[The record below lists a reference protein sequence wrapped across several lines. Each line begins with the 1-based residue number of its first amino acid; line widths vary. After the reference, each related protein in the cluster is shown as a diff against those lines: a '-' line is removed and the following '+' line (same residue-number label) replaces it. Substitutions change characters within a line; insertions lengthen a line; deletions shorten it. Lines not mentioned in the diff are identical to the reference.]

1 MPHYHSLGKIPQKR
15 HTQFRRPDGKLYAEE
30 LFSTEGFSNSYS
42 LLYHHYP
49 PTAILKVDQP
59 TSLKQELA
67 GDMEMLHR
75 SFKSFDV
82 APQDDFLDSRVILLT
97 NNDVQICMARPR
109 MSMKDYFY
117 KNGDSD
123 EVIFV
128 HHGSGTCRTN
138 YGQLKF
144 KYGDYIIIP
153 RGVIYQME
161 FNTPDNKLLIIESHS
176 PVLYPKRYTS
186 KTGQLLEHSPYC
198 ERDIKQP

>member
-1 MPHYHSLGKIPQKR
+1 MPHYHSLGQIPPKR
-15 HTQFRRPDGKLYAEE
+15 HTQFRRPDGELYAEE

-49 PTAILKVDQP
+49 PTAILKVDKP
-59 TSLKQELA
+59 TSLKPEVV

-97 NNDVQICMARPR
+97 NNDLQICMSRPR
-109 MSMKDYFY
+109 KSMKDYFY

-128 HHGSGTCRTN
+128 HQGSGTCRTN

-161 FNTPDNKLLIIESHS
+161 FD
-176 PVLYPKRYTS
+176 YRRQQTS
-186 KTGQLLEHSPYC
+186 YY
-198 ERDIKQP
+198 